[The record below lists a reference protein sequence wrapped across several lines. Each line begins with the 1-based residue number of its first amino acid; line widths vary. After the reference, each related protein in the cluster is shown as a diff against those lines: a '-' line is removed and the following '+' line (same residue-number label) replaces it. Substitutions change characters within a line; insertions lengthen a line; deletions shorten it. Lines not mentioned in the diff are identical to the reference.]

1 MEHGHSNAD
10 PLLDE
15 EDTQSDTP
23 ILNRLVTKGN
33 DDTTLRRITD
43 KASLIDW
50 ADDTVDD
57 THIGK

>member
-33 DDTTLRRITD
+33 DDTILRRITD
-43 KASLIDW
+43 KASLVDW

-57 THIGK
+57 TQGK